1 MNTTLKIALGSIVVG
16 LVVFGLKY
24 LAYVMTGSVGLYSDA
39 LESIVNVAAAA
50 AAAVAIRMAQQ
61 PADEQ
66 HPYGHH
72 KAEYFSAGLEGALII
87 IASAA
92 IIHEAAGK
100 LVSPHVFDWAN
111 PGMFVNILASAVNG
125 AWSYVLIR
133 QGRRLSSPALVADGK
148 HLLADVYTSTGV
160 VAAVVI
166 AAVTGWYI
174 LDPLIAIAVA
184 VHIIWAGWKL
194 MRESAS
200 GLMDAAPEADV
211 MEKIRQTIRESAR
224 GAIEFHDL
232 KARRAGKALFIDFHL
247 VTPGEMSV
255 NEAHGIC
262 DAIEAALREAF
273 GEVAVS
279 IHVEPEHEGDQHG
292 AILMHRCAPAHPASM
307 GKSVL
312 PQPRKPV

>member
-1 MNTTLKIALGSIVVG
+1 MNTTLKIAIGSIAVG
-16 LVVFGLKY
+16 LAVFGLKY
-24 LAYVMTGSVGLYSDA
+24 LACVMTGSVALYSDA

-50 AAAVAIRMAQQ
+50 AAVAAIWMAQK

-87 IASAA
+87 IASVA
-92 IIHEAAGK
+92 IIHEAIGK
-100 LVSPHVFDWAN
+100 LGSPHTFDWAS
-111 PGMFVNILASAVNG
+111 PGMLINVAASVINAAWSAV
-125 AWSYVLIR
+125 LMR
-133 QGRRLSSPALVADGK
+133 QGRRFSSPALAADGR
-148 HLLADVYTSTGV
+148 HLLADVYMSAAVVVGV
-160 VAAVVI
+160 VAA
-166 AAVTGWYI
+166 AASGWYI
-174 LDPLIAIAVA
+174 LDPLIAMAVA
-184 VHIIWAGWKL
+184 IHIIWAGWKL

-200 GLMDAAPEADV
+200 GLMDAAPGEEI
-211 MEKIRQTIRESAR
+211 MNRIREAISASAR

-232 KARRAGKALFIDFHL
+232 KAREAGRVLFIDFHL
-247 VTPGEMSV
+247 VVPGGMSV

-262 DAIEAALREAF
+262 DMIEDALREKL

-292 AILMHRCAPAHPASM
+292 AILLHRCAPAHPASM

-312 PQPRKPV
+312 PEPRKPG